1 MDFPT
6 AAARV
11 LKMASLVS
19 DGVAEM
25 VANQEVEARIDRL
38 PTNLGPYGVDPFG
51 FDPQYLKKAAS
62 VAAWFYRYYFRCA
75 TKGVEN
81 VPDGRIVVV
90 GNHSGQLPFDA
101 AMISIA
107 ILLDREQPR
116 YVRSMLERFV
126 PDTPFVSTFMARCGQ
141 ILGTPE
147 NCRRVLV
154 NDQGILVF
162 PEGVRGLNKTFKHAY
177 RLQDFGQGFMRL
189 AIETNTPIVPTVV
202 IGAEEQAP
210 ALINAKAL
218 GKVFGMPAFPVTPTN
233 PLLPIVGLMPYPVR
247 YRIYFGE
254 PMVFAGNANDEDE
267 VILAKVEEVRSTMQ
281 QMIDDGLAERE
292 HVFW

>member
-1 MDFPT
+1 VDFLAV
-6 AAARV
+6 AAKA
-11 LKMASLVS
+11 LKVASKVS

-25 VANQEVEARIDRL
+25 VANPEIEARIDEL
-38 PTNLGPYGVDPFG
+38 PANLGPYGVDAFG
-51 FDPQYLKKAAS
+51 FDPQYLKKYAS
-62 VAAWFYRYYFRCA
+62 IAAWFYHHYFRCE
-75 TKGVEN
+75 THGVES
-81 VPDGRIVVV
+81 VPDGRVIVV

-101 AMISIA
+101 AMLTTA
-107 ILLDREQPR
+107 VLLEREQPR
-116 YVRSMLERFV
+116 YLRSMLERFV

-154 NDQGILVF
+154 KDQGILVF

-177 RLQDFGQGFMRL
+177 QLQEFGQGFMRL
-189 AIETNTPIVPTVV
+189 AIETNTPIVPAVV

-210 ALINAKAL
+210 ALFNAKAL

-233 PLLPIVGLMPYPVR
+233 PLLPVVGLMPYPVR

-254 PMVFAGNANDEDE
+254 PILFAGNANDEDE
-267 VILAKVEEVRSTMQ
+267 VILPKVEEVRSTMQ
-281 QMIDDGLAERE
+281 RMIDDGLAQRE